1 MNEDVVRDVFS
12 VYEVLKDALKVTR
25 RSIDRE
31 IYTLHNRTIFL
42 GEKKDDVADRLSA
55 VESDLDD
62 IMILSLFASFEREL
76 RVFIQDIV
84 SRSTNKNTR
93 TVERITDLATD
104 AIERWTIADMVDA
117 FSDVVDIKLRGR
129 VNQIYEYRNWVAH
142 GKNQNKLPSARTDPK
157 SVQITLI
164 DFILQAKQAT

>member
-76 RVFIQDIV
+76 RVLYKTSF
-84 SRSTNKNTR
+84 
-93 TVERITDLATD
+93 LA
-104 AIERWTIADMVDA
+104 AP
-117 FSDVVDIKLRGR
+117 IKIL
-129 VNQIYEYRNWVAH
+129 EPL
-142 GKNQNKLPSARTDPK
+142 KELP
-157 SVQITLI
+157 TLPQTQLKDGQLLI
-164 DFILQAKQAT
+164 W